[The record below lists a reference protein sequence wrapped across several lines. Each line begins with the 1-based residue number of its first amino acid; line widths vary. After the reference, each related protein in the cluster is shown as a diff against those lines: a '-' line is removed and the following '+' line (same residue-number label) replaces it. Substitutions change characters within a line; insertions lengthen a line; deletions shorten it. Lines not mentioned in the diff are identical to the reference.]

1 MADACSFVV
10 HCFSFHDVQHTHLHS
25 YVPKHV
31 LKRNKSTILSVTDV
45 RSTIYTH
52 AYSKNVGF
60 LVVMLSAKYTFYYCM
75 HIVYI
80 QQQIYLRTGTIAAA
94 AFFVQDLS

>member
-1 MADACSFVV
+1 MSCLARAMADACSFVV

-52 AYSKNVGF
+52 AYSENVGF
-60 LVVMLSAKYTFYYCM
+60 FVVMRSAIILIHLMLTTK
-75 HIVYI
+75 
-80 QQQIYLRTGTIAAA
+80 
-94 AFFVQDLS
+94 